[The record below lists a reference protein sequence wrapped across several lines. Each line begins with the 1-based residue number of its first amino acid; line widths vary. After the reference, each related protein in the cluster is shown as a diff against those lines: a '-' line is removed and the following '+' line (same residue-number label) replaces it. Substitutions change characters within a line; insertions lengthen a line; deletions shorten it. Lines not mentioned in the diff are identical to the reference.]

1 MSKALVSIG
10 YVDYVLDIGDAV
22 TLMQIMSKA
31 ELYKAV
37 TNYNAKPNTT
47 AYYVWEQEPTHKAN
61 VVAQLLP
68 DAVYRVAKMAGKPS
82 DG

>member
-10 YVDYVLDIGDAV
+10 YVDYVLDISDAV

-47 AYYVWEQEPTHKAN
+47 AYYIWEQEPTHKAN

-68 DAVYRVAKMAGKPS
+68 DAVYRVAKLAGKPQE
-82 DG
+82 

>member
-22 TLMQIMSKA
+22 TLMGIMGKA

-37 TNYNAKPNTT
+37 TDYNAKPNTT
-47 AYYVWEQEPTHKAN
+47 AYYVWEQDPTRKAN
-61 VVAQLLP
+61 VVVQLLP
-68 DAVYRVAKMAGKPS
+68 DAVYRVAKMAGKPQE
-82 DG
+82 

>member
-22 TLMQIMSKA
+22 TLMEIMSKA
-31 ELYKAV
+31 ELYKVV
-37 TNYNAKPNTT
+37 TNYNTKPNAH

-68 DAVYRVAKMAGKPS
+68 DAVYRVAKMAGKPQE
-82 DG
+82 

>member
-22 TLMQIMSKA
+22 TLMGIMGNA

-37 TNYNAKPNTT
+37 TDYNVKPSTT
-47 AYYVWEQEPTHKAN
+47 AYYVWEQEPTN
-61 VVAQLLP
+61 RDSVTITLMP
-68 DAVYRVAKMAGKPS
+68 DAVYRVAKMAGKPQE
-82 DG
+82 